1 VGSVDETDANAGI
14 EISHQFT
21 DGLSRRLQEHLQ
33 ERAVGVE
40 EGPQEVV
47 GGEGDVEVRDIQQ
60 VVSDAVD
67 PLIHPDFATGRTESS
82 FAGERHTQLVL
93 TAGADVE
100 SVAAVGVTAQLQA
113 LDDLID
119 VGPLIWGHF
128 VFQPQIVPAVPV
140 VEEDLA
146 EAVVTGGG
154 VGATPRG

>member
-1 VGSVDETDANAGI
+1 M
-14 EISHQFT
+14 
-21 DGLSRRLQEHLQ
+21 
-33 ERAVGVE
+33 E

-47 GGEGDVEVRDIQQ
+47 GSEGDVEVRDIQQ
-60 VVSDAVD
+60 VASDGVD
-67 PLIHPDFATGRTESS
+67 PVVHPDFATGRTESS
-82 FAGERHTQLVL
+82 VAGERDTQLVL

-119 VGPLIWGHF
+119 VGPLIWGNF

-140 VEEDLA
+140 VEEDLV
-146 EAVVTGGG
+146 ETVVTGGG